1 MKAITITTT
10 SHVDTLELTEATE
23 LADLQRAV
31 GGYIQIIELTEELA
45 MVIEEEG
52 KLKNKPVND
61 IATRLTQHFN
71 AGLQADDAIVGD
83 AVLIGQ
89 RNGSTIDVPALA
101 VDALERLGFPI
112 PRSDA

>member
-10 SHVDTLELTEATE
+10 GHVNETELTETTE

-31 GGYIQIIELTEELA
+31 GGYIQIIDLTEELA
-45 MVIEEEG
+45 MVIDEEG
-52 KLKNKPVND
+52 KLQNKPVND

-71 AGLQADDAIVGD
+71 AGLQAHDIIVGD

-89 RNGSTIDVPALA
+89 RHGATIDVPALA
-101 VDALERLGFPI
+101 GDALQRLGFPT
-112 PRSDA
+112 P